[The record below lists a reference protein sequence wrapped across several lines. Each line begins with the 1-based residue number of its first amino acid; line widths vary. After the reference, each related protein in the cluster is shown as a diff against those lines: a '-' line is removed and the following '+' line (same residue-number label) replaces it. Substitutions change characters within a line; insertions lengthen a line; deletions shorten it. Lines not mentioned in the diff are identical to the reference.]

1 MAGEK
6 ILVVDDDDDILLIVQ
21 TILGGAGYSAH
32 TARNGRE
39 GVEMALEL
47 RPDLIL
53 LDVMM
58 PELSGWEVCTTLKNA
73 PETRQAP
80 IAMLTVKNEIRD
92 LITGMQ
98 AGADDYITKPFTR
111 RKLLSTVQKLLENR
125 DEAPAAFLTS
135 DDEEVRFKNL
145 LFDPVTRLP
154 TVPVIID
161 ALRDRLLDNRDLGVL
176 FVDVEQYSHIED
188 AYGWEVFDGLLRET
202 GQALRRMLGTVF
214 ATEDFVAVNRAGG
227 SDFYVFTSLEAGDE
241 TLARL
246 QRKARQVEESL
257 RGTLDEAF
265 GARIHKRIGVFVGH
279 SVIRSNPQ
287 MRVERVVYRALRE
300 AINVAST
307 KEEQR
312 QSILRETFKDIL
324 RRGRIRTVY
333 QPIFSLSSL
342 ELFGHEALTRGPL
355 DTAFESPEL
364 LFAFAGENETIWE
377 LEQLCLGSSASR
389 YEAHAGPLLFI
400 NVEADSV
407 AALSSR
413 GPEALPALFA
423 LEGQGRPGGDRALG
437 HPRHSGLPRRL
448 GGTAPARVPDRHRR
462 RGLRL
467 RVASVDRGAASQLPE
482 GRQHAGHGPPC
493 GHDQAGRRRDARQ
506 PGAADRRGVRGRRD
520 RDAAGPGRVPPP
532 RDSLRAGVLPG
543 GPRGGSRAQARATDR
558 AGGAPRYRSSPV
570 APGGVRR
577 RSSGIGLP
585 STLRCRGIRRPLRR
599 HCV

>member
-32 TARNGRE
+32 TAHNGRE
-39 GVEMALEL
+39 AVEKALEL

-73 PETRQAP
+73 PETRQIP

-98 AGADDYITKPFTR
+98 AGADDYVTKPFTR
-111 RKLLSTVQKLLENR
+111 RKLLETVQKLLRER
-125 DEAPAAFLTS
+125 GAAPADFVAGENE
-135 DDEEVRFKNL
+135 DVRFKNL

-161 ALRDRLLDNRDLGVL
+161 ALRDRLHDNRDLGVL
-176 FVDVEQYSHIED
+176 FVDVEQYSHIEE

-202 GQALRRMLGTVF
+202 GQALRRMLGTLF
-214 ATEDFVAVNRAGG
+214 ASQDFVAVNRAGG
-227 SDFYVFTSLEAGDE
+227 SDFYIFTTLESGDE
-241 TLARL
+241 AVARL
-246 QRKARQVEESL
+246 QRKARQVEDSL

-265 GARIHKRIGVFVGH
+265 GNRIHKRIGVFVGH
-279 SVIRSNPQ
+279 SLIRSNPQ
-287 MRVERVVYRALRE
+287 MRVERLVYRALRQ
-300 AINVAST
+300 AISVAST

-312 QSILRETFKDIL
+312 QAIMRETFRDIL
-324 RRGRIRTVY
+324 RKGRIRTVY

-364 LFAFAGENETIWE
+364 LFSFAGENETVWE

-389 YEAHAGPLLFI
+389 YRVHPGSLLFI
-400 NVEADSV
+400 NVEADSIT
-407 AALSSR
+407 ALSAR

-423 LEGQGRPGGDRALG
+423 LRDKVVLEVTERSAIRDVPVFRNALRELRRQGFRIAIDDAGSGYASLQSIAELKPNFLKVANTLVTGLHADTIKRDVVEMLVNLARRIEAVCVAEGIETPQDLEEC
-437 HPRHSGLPRRL
+437 RRL
-448 GGTAPARVPDRHRR
+448 GIPYGQGFYLAVPEEVPASKPARRIPSEP
-462 RGLRL
+462 
-467 RVASVDRGAASQLPE
+467 VADGAAS
-482 GRQHAGHGPPC
+482 
-493 GHDQAGRRRDARQ
+493 
-506 PGAADRRGVRGRRD
+506 
-520 RDAAGPGRVPPP
+520 
-532 RDSLRAGVLPG
+532 SL
-543 GPRGGSRAQARATDR
+543 
-558 AGGAPRYRSSPV
+558 
-570 APGGVRR
+570 
-577 RSSGIGLP
+577 
-585 STLRCRGIRRPLRR
+585 
-599 HCV
+599 